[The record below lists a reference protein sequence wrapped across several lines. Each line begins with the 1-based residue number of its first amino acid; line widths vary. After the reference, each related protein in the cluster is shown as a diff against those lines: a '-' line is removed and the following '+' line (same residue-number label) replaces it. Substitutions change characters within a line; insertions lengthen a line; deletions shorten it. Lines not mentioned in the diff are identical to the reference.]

1 MTMAP
6 EDRRA
11 RARAMADEF
20 LVGHVNG
27 IEGREAEFASAV
39 AGALRTISHTKG
51 YPHETNDALVMEWLT
66 GLRFARRFDLVDAFN
81 AEHVEVMTP
90 ILDRVRGVIEE
101 SGEREV
107 ALEAM
112 CGWSTCHYQLVVTET
127 HKSPNKRWFLS
138 PFKTA
143 LDAGT
148 RVGQFDFDEDYV
160 VSETFIPR
168 LYGYAERL
176 GVTITTG
183 WDPVE
188 RIISVELVD

>member
-1 MTMAP
+1 
-6 EDRRA
+6 
-11 RARAMADEF
+11 MADEF
-20 LVGHVNG
+20 LVGHVSG
-27 IEGREAEFASAV
+27 IEGRETEFAAAV

-66 GLRFARRFDLVDAFN
+66 GLRFARKHGLVDEFN
-81 AEHVEVMTP
+81 AEHVEVMAP
-90 ILDRVRGVIEE
+90 ILDRVRGVIEG

-112 CGWSTCHYQLVVTET
+112 CGWSTCHYQLVVTQT
-127 HKSPNKRWFLS
+127 HKEPGKRWFLS

-160 VSETFIPR
+160 VTETFVPR
-168 LYGYAERL
+168 LHGYAERL
-176 GVTITTG
+176 GVPITTG
-183 WDPVE
+183 WDPGTRV
-188 RIISVELVD
+188 ISVALAD